1 MGVMGKTTLSELGD
15 DEVYS
20 SLQQKLEDVR
30 DSKNDKRQ
38 DGIVS
43 LLELTARVQGKLFEA
58 LNEEGV
64 PDSKVVPLMATGNLG
79 IPASRVSAGTELLLA
94 KENLDKT
101 RELEDVKFESDLQRK
116 RLEAELAEKEA
127 KARLAKS
134 KQQAVEA
141 ELSRTK
147 RSLELTKNDL
157 NETLKDLSNTKT
169 DNALLRTYPYSSLY
183 PYHKYYPYYYWDKY
197 YPSLARYRSYYP
209 YYYDYLDRDY
219 WLRKSERDYA
229 SLKTDLAVARIR
241 ADTDRQ
247 IALDTTRRLALTSGV
262 ADATNDV
269 RRRRLIDRYA
279 DLFTTDRMRVQKQLR
294 HETADE
300 DVIKRV
306 IYASVVE
313 SFRAAQRFFRDFRHR
328 ARRLCLSSS
337 LLPTYESEVNDY
349 IVTHRADFDNEGCV
363 NEALRSIEIDG
374 SLPIHINY
382 RRILRNL
389 VSQLV
394 DIAFEMQTV
403 DPSLDI
409 DVGTRG
415 EVFNESK
422 FRRTFDAEFS
432 APLIQAHLWPPLV
445 NSSDGSVV
453 LKGEAATRHGLGPV
467 STRGR
472 TRTKASKGTRS
483 ASPVRGKRT
492 RTLSPV
498 KRY

>member
-1 MGVMGKTTLSELGD
+1 MGKTTISELGD
-15 DEVYS
+15 DEVYT
-20 SLQQKLEDVR
+20 SLQQKLNDIRVSS
-30 DSKNDKRQ
+30 DSKRQ

-64 PDSKVVPLMATGNLG
+64 PDSKIVPLMATGNLG
-79 IPASRVSAGTELLLA
+79 IPASKVSAGTELLLA

-101 RELEDVKFESDLQRK
+101 RELEDIKFESDLQRK

-127 KARLAKS
+127 KARLARS
-134 KQQAVEA
+134 KQEA
-141 ELSRTK
+141 MESELQRTSRK
-147 RSLELTKNDL
+147 LELTKSDL
-157 NETLKDLSNTKT
+157 NATMKDLSDVKV
-169 DNALLRTYPYSSLY
+169 DNALLKTYPYSSAY
-183 PYHKYYPYYYWDKY
+183 PYKYYPYYYWDRY
-197 YPSLARYRSYYP
+197 YPRYRAYYP

-219 WLRKSERDYA
+219 WLRRSERDYA
-229 SLKTDLAVARIR
+229 ALKTDLAVARLR
-241 ADTDRQ
+241 AETDRQ
-247 IALDTTRRLALTSGV
+247 VALDTSRRLALTAGV

-279 DLFTTDRMRVQKQLR
+279 DLFTTDRISVQKALR
-294 HETADE
+294 KETDDE

-313 SFRAAQRFFRDFRHR
+313 SFRAAQRAFRDFRHR
-328 ARRLCLSSS
+328 ARRICMSSS

-349 IVTHRADFDNEGCV
+349 IVTNRDQFDALSCV
-363 NEALRSIEIDG
+363 EEALRAIEIDG
-374 SLPIHINY
+374 SLPVTINY
-382 RRILRNL
+382 RRILR
-389 VSQLV
+389 SMITQLV
-394 DIAFEMQTV
+394 DVAFEMQTV

-409 DVGTRG
+409 DVGCRG

-432 APLIQAHLWPPLV
+432 APLIQAHLWPPLI
-445 NSSDGSVV
+445 NADDRSVV
-453 LKGEAATRHGLGPV
+453 LKGEAATRHGLGL
-467 STRGR
+467 SSSRGR
-472 TRTKASKGTRS
+472 TITKTRKGTRT

-492 RTLSPV
+492 RTLSPI